1 MIEGKKKNKGIILAV
16 VIAGAIIAAT
26 VTAAVGYW
34 SPLSALRSQ
43 DATQPSV
50 AASADDVPYSKAR
63 LPPPMPLVNTQGIQ
77 VSSFAQAKNQTGF
90 ATAPALPA
98 TKVPTGLDLA
108 SIRIRTS
115 AADPQSN
122 IISVFYTPR
131 GVTAAD
137 NDTFQ
142 GVMAKGGLAIIYS
155 HEPSSQTYDRA
166 KWMEAFVNEA
176 PNARHIE
183 NINGSP
189 AIVVEGNPPQG
200 LTHQVFI
207 YSGDLQINLV
217 SMTYTSVDLV
227 KIAQSIQG

>member
-1 MIEGKKKNKGIILAV
+1 MIEGKKKNKGIILAA
-16 VIAGAIIAAT
+16 ILAGAIIAAT
-26 VTAAVGYW
+26 VTAAAAYW
-34 SPLSALRSQ
+34 SPLSAPLSQ
-43 DATQPSV
+43 DAAQTN
-50 AASADDVPYSKAR
+50 AATADDAPYSKAR
-63 LPPPMPLVNTQGIQ
+63 LPPPVPLVNTQGNQ

-90 ATAPALPA
+90 AMAPALPA
-98 TKVPTGLDLA
+98 TAVPAGLDLA

-115 AADPQSN
+115 VEDPQSN
-122 IISVFYTPR
+122 IISVFYTPS
-131 GVTAAD
+131 GVTASD
-137 NDTFQ
+137 SDTFQ

-155 HEPSSQTYDRA
+155 HEPSSPTYDRA

-207 YSGDLQINLV
+207 YSGELQINLV
-217 SMTYTSVDLV
+217 SMTYTSADLV